1 MMPQEVIEILT
12 SNIDTL
18 WVIDCAIL
26 VFIMQAGFMCMETG
40 LSESLNDK
48 GEEIGI
54 DGSIE
59 IIEENYNKDTSEQLD
74 KITKSVINISQNRN
88 LSDDLTL
95 ITIGK

>member
-18 WVIDCAIL
+18 WV
-26 VFIMQAGFMCMETG
+26 
-40 LSESLNDK
+40 NDK

-59 IIEENYNKDTSEQLD
+59 IIEENFNTDTSEQLD
-74 KITKSVINISQNRN
+74 KITKKIMDTSQSRN

-95 ITIGK
+95 ISIGK

>member
-18 WVIDCAIL
+18 WV
-26 VFIMQAGFMCMETG
+26 
-40 LSESLNDK
+40 NDK